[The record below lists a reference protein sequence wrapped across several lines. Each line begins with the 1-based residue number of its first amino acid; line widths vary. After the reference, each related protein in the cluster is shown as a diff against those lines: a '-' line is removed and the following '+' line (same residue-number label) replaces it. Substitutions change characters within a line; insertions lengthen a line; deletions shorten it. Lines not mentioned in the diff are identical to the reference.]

1 MLHEILAFT
10 SYFVSQNNPQYR
22 HQLDENMTGKAFSRE
37 GKNLSNFE
45 SKVTSHMPVFSPGIP
60 SLLEYPQRCWSQQE
74 GVEFHCLCGVEGTG
88 HLHQSVPFM
97 QYKIHLPQS
106 QGLVGFAVCPG
117 NGPHYGS
124 SGWNVRC
131 HLLIVQLTLLDP
143 ECFPSGILVPIPQ
156 QFSPCQEFHKARC
169 QERQLGQWITQF
181 STSLRSSLGSK
192 GRARS
197 HTAYHLA
204 DQVRQL

>member
-45 SKVTSHMPVFSPGIP
+45 PKVTSHMPVFSPGIP

-106 QGLVGFAVCPG
+106 QGLKKKKKKKSA
-117 NGPHYGS
+117 
-124 SGWNVRC
+124 
-131 HLLIVQLTLLDP
+131 
-143 ECFPSGILVPIPQ
+143 
-156 QFSPCQEFHKARC
+156 A
-169 QERQLGQWITQF
+169 
-181 STSLRSSLGSK
+181 
-192 GRARS
+192 
-197 HTAYHLA
+197 
-204 DQVRQL
+204 